1 MAFFGR
7 RIRRVCVTTSPA
19 SLIEQS
25 RVYAETFTATIELT
39 GAPFV
44 LQHNLNTEDIIIQ
57 FRNLDTGELEELYV
71 DNDQSDANKLTISST
86 SSGRYRVMIISLEA
100 NTETEITDVEIVNRL
115 NLLEAFQLDTE
126 ELSQQVDKRIVDLET
141 SKANADSLI
150 LNHSVQISQLLADV
164 ALVKNHLGL

>member
-7 RIRRVCVTTSPA
+7 RIKRVCVTTSPA

-25 RVYAETFTATIELT
+25 RVYAETFSATIELT

-71 DNDQSDANKLTISST
+71 DNDQSDANRLTISST
-86 SSGRYRVMIISLEA
+86 TTGRYRVMIISLDA
-100 NTETEITDVEIVNRL
+100 NTETEITDTEIVNRL
-115 NLLEAFQLDTE
+115 NLLEQFQLDTDDSLE
-126 ELSQQVDKRIVDLET
+126 QIDGRIDALE
-141 SKANADSLI
+141 SGKSSADSLI
-150 LNHSVQISQLLADV
+150 LNHSVQINQLLSDV
-164 ALVKNHLGL
+164 AIIKSHLGL